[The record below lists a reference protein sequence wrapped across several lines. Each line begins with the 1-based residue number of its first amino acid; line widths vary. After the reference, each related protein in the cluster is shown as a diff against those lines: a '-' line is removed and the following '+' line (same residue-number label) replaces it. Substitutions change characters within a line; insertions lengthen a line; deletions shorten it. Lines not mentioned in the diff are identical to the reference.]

1 MKIALIDNG
10 HGYNT
15 PGKCSPDKSVLEY
28 AYVRKITKGIYD
40 RLTAEGYKCILIVPE
55 TYDVSLTERAR
66 RVNQYCKQYGTSNCF
81 LISVHLNAAG
91 GDGKWKNARNWSGW
105 VYKGASKNSLKLAN
119 ILHDCAKAEG
129 LGIRNPMPNQKYW
142 KANFAILRRTNCPA
156 VLTENLFQDNKE
168 DVKILLSPEGEQKII
183 NLHVNAIKKYI
194 AET

>member
-1 MKIALIDNG
+1 MIPDAARSPIIASNAPKPLVIANARHGLANIVSLSLKI
-10 HGYNT
+10 
-15 PGKCSPDKSVLEY
+15 Y
-28 AYVRKITKGIYD
+28 AYTAPMITAPRTPPTPPSIDLLG
-40 RLTAEGYKCILIVPE
+40 
-55 TYDVSLTERAR
+55 
-66 RVNQYCKQYGTSNCF
+66 
-81 LISVHLNAAG
+81 LNT
-91 GDGKWKNARNWSGW
+91 
-105 VYKGASKNSLKLAN
+105 GASKNSLKLAN